1 MYNYSCRSKRGA
13 GFKSKM
19 EAREKES
26 KSVLL
31 FLGMANHREEAE
43 NSSPEHSSLLA
54 AADGTVNDWE
64 RRQSSGESTLWETCL
79 LLSSFVLPS
88 DLGTFH
94 KVTCPMLS
102 LKEMAIHMSFFTAL
116 QRCQG
121 IAAELTQSF
130 HFLNMLCLRNPKD
143 TILLFFIPYLGTKLI
158 HKSIG
163 RVYFTSS
170 RGSQHSFAF
179 CVFVLG
185 LGLLQLSKRKHYKV
199 KKRKV
204 RLLVAQRTSWQ
215 ERSSTGRAQGL
226 AMLF

>member
-1 MYNYSCRSKRGA
+1 MFCCSLEWKLRILPQNIAACWLLLLELLMIGRGGRA
-13 GFKSKM
+13 QVK
-19 EAREKES
+19 
-26 KSVLL
+26 VLY
-31 FLGMANHREEAE
+31 GK
-43 NSSPEHSSLLA
+43 
-54 AADGTVNDWE
+54 
-64 RRQSSGESTLWETCL
+64 TCL

-116 QRCQG
+116 QRCLG

-130 HFLNMLCLRNPKD
+130 HFLNMLCLRNSKD

-163 RVYFTSS
+163 RGCFTSS

-204 RLLVAQRTSWQ
+204 RLLLAQRTSWQ

>member
-1 MYNYSCRSKRGA
+1 MFCCSLEWQTTVRKLRILPQNIAACWLLLMELLMIGRGGRA
-13 GFKSKM
+13 QVK
-19 EAREKES
+19 
-26 KSVLL
+26 VLY
-31 FLGMANHREEAE
+31 GK
-43 NSSPEHSSLLA
+43 
-54 AADGTVNDWE
+54 
-64 RRQSSGESTLWETCL
+64 TCL

>member
-1 MYNYSCRSKRGA
+1 MFCCSLEWQTTVRKLRILPQNIAACWLLLLELLMIGRGGRA
-13 GFKSKM
+13 QVK
-19 EAREKES
+19 
-26 KSVLL
+26 VLY
-31 FLGMANHREEAE
+31 GK
-43 NSSPEHSSLLA
+43 
-54 AADGTVNDWE
+54 
-64 RRQSSGESTLWETCL
+64 TCL

-94 KVTCPMLS
+94 KVTYPMLS

-116 QRCQG
+116 QRCLG

-130 HFLNMLCLRNPKD
+130 HFLNMLCLRNSKD

-163 RVYFTSS
+163 RGCFTSS

-204 RLLVAQRTSWQ
+204 RLLLAQRTSWQ

>member
-1 MYNYSCRSKRGA
+1 MFCCSLEWQTTVRKLRILPQNIAACW
-13 GFKSKM
+13 
-19 EAREKES
+19 
-26 KSVLL
+26 LL
-31 FLGMANHREEAE
+31 L
-43 NSSPEHSSLLA
+43 
-54 AADGTVNDWE
+54 GTVMIG
-64 RRQSSGESTLWETCL
+64 RGGRAQVKVLYGKTCL
-79 LLSSFVLPS
+79 LLSSFVLHS
-88 DLGTFH
+88 ALGAFH

-116 QRCQG
+116 HRCLG
-121 IAAELTQSF
+121 IAAEFTQSF

-163 RVYFTSS
+163 RGCFTSL

-185 LGLLQLSKRKHYKV
+185 LGLLQLSNRKHYKV

-204 RLLVAQRTSWQ
+204 RLLLAQRTSWQ

>member
-1 MYNYSCRSKRGA
+1 MFCCPLEWQTTVRKLRILPQNIAACWLLLLELLMIGRGGRA
-13 GFKSKM
+13 QVK
-19 EAREKES
+19 
-26 KSVLL
+26 VLY
-31 FLGMANHREEAE
+31 GK
-43 NSSPEHSSLLA
+43 
-54 AADGTVNDWE
+54 
-64 RRQSSGESTLWETCL
+64 TCL

-88 DLGTFH
+88 ALGTFH

-204 RLLVAQRTSWQ
+204 RLLLAQRTSWQ

>member
-1 MYNYSCRSKRGA
+1 MFCCSLEWQTTVRKLRILPQNIAACWLLLLELLMIGRGGRA
-13 GFKSKM
+13 QVK
-19 EAREKES
+19 
-26 KSVLL
+26 VLY
-31 FLGMANHREEAE
+31 GK
-43 NSSPEHSSLLA
+43 
-54 AADGTVNDWE
+54 
-64 RRQSSGESTLWETCL
+64 TCL

-116 QRCQG
+116 QRCLG

-130 HFLNMLCLRNPKD
+130 HFLNMLCLRNSKD

-163 RVYFTSS
+163 RGCFTSS

-204 RLLVAQRTSWQ
+204 RLLLAQRTSWQ

>member
-31 FLGMANHREEAE
+31 FLGMEAE
-43 NSSPEHSSLLA
+43 NSSPEHSCLLA
-54 AADGTVNDWE
+54 AARNCYDWE
-64 RRQSSGESTLWETCL
+64 RRQSSGESALWETCL

-102 LKEMAIHMSFFTAL
+102 LKVMAIHMSFFTAL
-116 QRCQG
+116 HRCLG

-130 HFLNMLCLRNPKD
+130 HFLNMFYLRSPKD
-143 TILLFFIPYLGTKLI
+143 TILLFFIPNLGTKLI

-163 RVYFTSS
+163 RGCFTSS

-204 RLLVAQRTSWQ
+204 RLLLAQRTSWQ